1 MHKNTYCNTISPL
14 LSGYVNRTLNEQ
26 ETDQVKEHLS
36 TCPICQGVVD
46 ALEVSLHAYD
56 IPRANLWPRLQSKL
70 STSKEEDEIYLSFPP
85 LTWPM
90 SVALAVIILTLLVV
104 PEPWRLLVIIGLL

>member
-1 MHKNTYCNTISPL
+1 MHKNTYCKNISPF
-14 LSGYVNRTLNEQ
+14 LSGYVNRTLNKQ

-36 TCPICQGVVD
+36 TCTICLGIVD
-46 ALEVSLHAYD
+46 ALEVSLHEYNT
-56 IPRANLWPRLQSKL
+56 PRADLWPRFQSKL
-70 STSKEEDEIYLSFPP
+70 SSSAGEDDIQLSFPP

-90 SVALAVIILTLLVV
+90 PVALAVIIITLLVV